1 MEYRKID
8 LPALNSYASD
18 YIKGKIKDE
27 KFIQYNWLNED
38 DIKERVEWL
47 ESRSYPRKEISAYIE
62 SFMDKFRISDESY
75 KNIKALREGALVVI
89 GGQQAGLLTGPL
101 YSIHKVISVVK
112 LAKEQTE
119 KLGKT
124 VVPVFWIAGEDHD
137 YQEVNHVYTTTE
149 SGMQKNIY
157 PEKQLSKKIVSDI
170 TIDHQIAKEWIEE
183 IFTELG
189 ETDRSNLL
197 IEWLDHAIEQS
208 MTITDFF
215 AFLINDLFNDT
226 GLLMVDSGDPE
237 FRKLA
242 KPYYQLFAKESKEIS
257 SAVLSQQ
264 KLLRQKG
271 YKPIIDINQEC
282 ANLFY
287 YDDDNRILLEREKD
301 TDYIVGKSG
310 GIRLTGGDLEELI
323 STRPECICTNV
334 VSRPLLQEKMFPV
347 LGFIAGPGE
356 IAYWSEIKPAFNLL
370 GEKMPPIWP
379 RLSFTLLEGS
389 ILRLMNEFGLD
400 LEDVLRK
407 GCLNERDSFIEQL
420 HERIPDDYQQIKEQ
434 LLESHKDWEAKI
446 QETDKGLQPLFEKN
460 RQLILDQ
467 LEFLQKKIE
476 IQVER
481 RHQETIAKYNRI
493 ENMIHPFGGLQERI
507 WHPFYFFNQYGA
519 SWIDELLKEPF
530 EYNGT
535 HYVVYI

>member
-62 SFMDKFRISDESY
+62 SFMDKFGISDESY

-287 YDDDNRILLEREKD
+287 YDDENRILLEREKD
-301 TDYIVGKSG
+301 TDYIVSKSG

-446 QETDKGLQPLFEKN
+446 LETDKGLQPLFEKN

-519 SWIDELLKEPF
+519 SWINELLKEPF